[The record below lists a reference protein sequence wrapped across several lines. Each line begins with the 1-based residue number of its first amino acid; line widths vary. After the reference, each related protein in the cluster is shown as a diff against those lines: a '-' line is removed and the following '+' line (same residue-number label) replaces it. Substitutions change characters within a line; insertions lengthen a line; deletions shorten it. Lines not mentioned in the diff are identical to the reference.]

1 MSMGSML
8 FAQFLGG
15 MAKRSMQRKDEAREA
30 LREQEKFEREQ
41 NFINATWENR
51 QRFLDNMAEQKKK
64 LEEEKETEKWIKQ
77 ITPLVED
84 DPQFAAKIYQN
95 YGAEGIQ
102 DWLKKAR
109 ELKSTGVNIVTT
121 VEGQKI
127 ASPLINMP
135 NVAQINYTYQGIISN
150 KTSSSEEKDKAE
162 KNLIEITRIQNIGKE
177 TEGMSISQANGLHT
191 LIKKSIDNRL
201 IADAGEK
208 NLKYTYSDTGPVPD
222 LDKGYYKWYRET
234 IPALVFDQLKT
245 YGVERQ
251 YWNNF
256 LDVYLGATPIVGSGT
271 DNNPNR
277 PEQFTVIR

>member
-64 LEEEKETEKWIKQ
+64 LEEEKEPEKWIKQ

-121 VEGQKI
+121 VEGQII

-135 NVAQINYTYQGIISN
+135 NVAQMTSTYQGIIAN
-150 KTSSSEEKDKAE
+150 KTSSSEA
-162 KNLIEITRIQNIGKE
+162 ITIY
-177 TEGMSISQANGLHT
+177 SL
-191 LIKKSIDNRL
+191 
-201 IADAGEK
+201 GE
-208 NLKYTYSDTGPVPD
+208 SVH
-222 LDKGYYKWYRET
+222 
-234 IPALVFDQLKT
+234 
-245 YGVERQ
+245 
-251 YWNNF
+251 
-256 LDVYLGATPIVGSGT
+256 
-271 DNNPNR
+271 
-277 PEQFTVIR
+277 